1 MWGRGEGDFLKKVP
15 FSPPPHPLPSSFKD
29 FSLYRIPH
37 PQLFTMPKNHSPMD
51 DTIPDPAVVIK
62 KRPNTRTY
70 PGVFTFL
77 SNGTAAGRPP
87 NQSKVLRERE
97 RERER
102 EKGAS
107 RVAVFGRERRAVG
120 VLSPS
125 PERFPF
131 PSPIPLSHSVSTASR
146 GASAAPPR
154 RDTTYTRQNPQAPAS
169 WLR

>member
-29 FSLYRIPH
+29 FSLFESPIRSVHYAQESLPH
-37 PQLFTMPKNHSPMD
+37 D
-51 DTIPDPAVVIK
+51 DTIPDPAVAIK

-70 PGVFTFL
+70 PGVFTFS

-87 NQSKVLRERE
+87 HQSKILEGKR
-97 RERER
+97 
-102 EKGAS
+102 KGVS
-107 RVAVFGRERRAVG
+107 RVAVFGRERGAVG

-131 PSPIPLSHSVSTASR
+131 PSPIQLSHSASIASR

-154 RDTTYTRQNPQAPAS
+154 HDTTYTRQNPQAPAS

>member
-1 MWGRGEGDFLKKVP
+1 MGTFLIMSPSP
-15 FSPPPHPLPSSFKD
+15 FPHTPSPHPSKTFPFIESPIRSIHYAQESLP
-29 FSLYRIPH
+29 H
-37 PQLFTMPKNHSPMD
+37 D

-70 PGVFTFL
+70 PGVFTFS

-87 NQSKVLRERE
+87 HQSKILEGKR
-97 RERER
+97 
-102 EKGAS
+102 KGVS
-107 RVAVFGRERRAVG
+107 RVAVFGRERGAVG

-131 PSPIPLSHSVSTASR
+131 PSPIQLSHSASIASR

-154 RDTTYTRQNPQAPAS
+154 HDTTYTRQNPQAPAS

>member
-1 MWGRGEGDFLKKVP
+1 MWGGGGGGGGWGMGGGGGAA
-15 FSPPPHPLPSSFKD
+15 PPPPPRPPPRELGGPDTHYAQESLP
-29 FSLYRIPH
+29 H
-37 PQLFTMPKNHSPMD
+37 D
-51 DTIPDPAVVIK
+51 DTIPDPAVAIK

-70 PGVFTFL
+70 PGVFTFS

-87 NQSKVLRERE
+87 HQSKILEGKR
-97 RERER
+97 
-102 EKGAS
+102 KGVS
-107 RVAVFGRERRAVG
+107 RVAVFGRERGAVG

-131 PSPIPLSHSVSTASR
+131 PSPIQLSHSVSIASR

-154 RDTTYTRQNPQAPAS
+154 HDTTYTRQNPQAPAS